1 MRLSGIFIYP
11 VKSLR
16 GLPLQCATVDELG
29 LRGDRRFLVV
39 DSEMRFLTQRTVPRM
54 ARIATALDEAH
65 LVLSADGEGSV
76 QIPLRQERRVTCE
89 VSIWRSTGL
98 KAEDCGD
105 EPAAWLSQAIGQPC
119 RLVQVGAA
127 FTRPLRKEGI
137 ARTGDFIAFTDAF
150 PFLIASVASLVEL
163 NRRIVSRGGIAVPM
177 ERFRPNLVV
186 DGCEAFDEDRWGRFR
201 IGGVTFQ
208 AGGPSVRC
216 VMTTTDQLTG
226 ERGKEPLSTLATFR
240 RNPKDSTQI
249 LFAQN
254 LIHETK
260 GGVIKVGDSLTL
272 L

>member
-16 GLPLQCATVDELG
+16 GIALQSAMVDELG

-54 ARIATALDEAH
+54 ARIATVLNETH
-65 LVLSADGEGSV
+65 LMLAADGGGHI
-76 QIPLRQERRVTCE
+76 QIPLRQERHVTCE
-89 VSIWRSTGL
+89 VSIWGSTGL

-105 EPAAWLSQAIGQPC
+105 EPAAWLSQAIGQAC

-137 ARTGDFIAFTDAF
+137 ARTGDFIAFADAF
-150 PFLIASVASLVEL
+150 PFLIASSASLAEL
-163 NRRIVSRGGIAVPM
+163 NRRIVSRGGTAVPM
-177 ERFRPNLVV
+177 ERFRPNLVL
-186 DGCEAFDEDRWGRFR
+186 DGCEAFDEDRWSRFR
-201 IGGVTFQ
+201 IGEITFQ

-240 RNPKDSTQI
+240 RNPKDPTQV

-260 GGVIKVGDSLTL
+260 GGVLRVGDELTL